1 MSDDTRV
8 IFTSLHKE
16 GSVPVWALKLGA
28 GRSTFI
34 KASTSSG
41 NPKVIV
47 IREKS
52 PMSYIAQGSFLLKTV
67 TDLSTRSPSSRIVAD
82 VGQDDYDLDTITSVM
97 HAFPP
102 KFGNRLD
109 LAFGSSQLKA
119 AVLNAL
125 AKVELER
132 SLPDPLGEVKKIAAA
147 TNDLRNDQGRL
158 SAALVANAFGIT
170 ESELARHLGKTR
182 QAINKNPATASLQKA
197 LRSYERI
204 ARLRSTLTP
213 AEFIAWLGRP
223 VWDLDDKSPLEAI
236 ASGHS
241 EAVADYAED
250 ALLGTPS

>member
-16 GSVPVWALKLGA
+16 GSVPVWAIKLGA

-52 PMSYIAQGSFLLKTV
+52 PKSYIAQGSFLLKTV
-67 TDLSTRSPSSRIVAD
+67 SDLSTRSPSSRIVAD

-102 KFGNRLD
+102 KYGNRLD
-109 LAFGSSQLKA
+109 LAFGSSQLRA

-132 SLPDPLGEVKKIAAA
+132 SLPDPLGEVRKVAAV
-147 TNDLRNDQGRL
+147 TKDLRNDEGRL
-158 SAALVANAFGIT
+158 SADLVAGVFGI
-170 ESELARHLGKTR
+170 SDAELARHLGKTR
-182 QAINKNPATASLQKA
+182 QALHKNPATGLMQRA
-197 LRSYERI
+197 LRPYERI
-204 ARLRSTLTP
+204 ARIRAALSQT
-213 AEFIAWLGRP
+213 EFMAWLGRP
-223 VWDLDDKSPLEAI
+223 IRDLDDMTPLDAI
-236 ASGHS
+236 ASGHA